1 VAEAYRANQR
11 CSPCHDSSGKF
22 SKFLS
27 DQLKGY
33 KNSDPSARPQKALT
47 PSLLRELSRN
57 NDGPLNQ
64 ATHQLARGAFFFAM
78 RSCEYLSVTGERRT
92 KRLRLGNLKFIRTN
106 RTLSLDDPLLA
117 LADTIA
123 ITFEFQKNDQRDE
136 TVVMHCSGDP
146 LLCPIRAWAA
156 VVMRILSYSGTSA
169 TTYVNAYATTGGNL
183 AYLTGDQVRLRLRQA
198 ADRIGTARLGYTSD
212 EIGTHSIRSGAAMAM
227 YLAGVPAFTIMLI
240 GRWSSDAF
248 LRYIRRQVQ
257 EFSAG
262 VSSKMLLTDEFF
274 AVSGI
279 TPNDPRVSGNLNN
292 FSGRGLNIGLTA
304 QTRAMTPS
312 FSLHH

>member
-1 VAEAYRANQR
+1 
-11 CSPCHDSSGKF
+11 
-22 SKFLS
+22 
-27 DQLKGY
+27 
-33 KNSDPSARPQKALT
+33 
-47 PSLLRELSRN
+47 
-57 NDGPLNQ
+57 
-64 ATHQLARGAFFFAM
+64 M
-78 RSCEYLSVTGERRT
+78 RSCEYLTVQGDRRT
-92 KRLRLGNLKFIRTN
+92 KRLRLGNLKFIRN
-106 RTLSLDDPLLA
+106 KRTVRLDDPFLA
-117 LADTIA
+117 LCDTIS
-123 ITFEFQKNDQRDE
+123 ITFEFQKNDARDE

-156 VVMRILSYSGTSA
+156 VVMRILSYDGTSA
-169 TTYVNAYATTGGNL
+169 TTFVNAYLTTGGKL
-183 AYLTGDQVRLRLRQA
+183 GYLTGDQVRSRLRLAASRIG
-198 ADRIGTARLGYTSD
+198 ADRLGFEPH
-212 EIGTHSIRSGAAMAM
+212 EIGTHSIRSGSAMAM

-279 TPNDPRVSGNLNN
+279 TPEDPRVSGNINN

-304 QTRAMTPS
+304 QNRAMAPA

>member
-1 VAEAYRANQR
+1 
-11 CSPCHDSSGKF
+11 
-22 SKFLS
+22 
-27 DQLKGY
+27 LKGY
-33 KNSDPSARPQKALT
+33 KNHDPSARPQKALT
-47 PSLLRELSRN
+47 PSILRELSRN
-57 NDGPLNQ
+57 DDGPLNR

-78 RSCEYLSVTGERRT
+78 RSCEYLTVTGERRT
-92 KRLRLGNLKFIRTN
+92 KRLRLGNLKFIRN
-106 RTLSLDDPLLA
+106 KRSVRLDDPFLA
-117 LADTIA
+117 LSDTIA
-123 ITFEFQKNDQRDE
+123 ITFEFQKNDERDE

-156 VVMRILSYSGTSA
+156 VVIRILSYPGTTA
-169 TTYVNAYATTGGNL
+169 TTFVNAYLTTGGKL
-183 AYLTGDQVRLRLRQA
+183 GYLTGDQVRARLRLAAGRIG
-198 ADRIGTARLGYTSD
+198 ADRLGFAPT
-212 EIGTHSIRSGAAMAM
+212 EIGTHSIRSGSAMAM

-279 TPNDPRVSGNLNN
+279 TPEDPRVSGNINN

-304 QTRAMTPS
+304 QNRAMTPA